1 MSFSYETPKADPN
14 AAPQSESYE
23 TPKPRGYE
31 IPNYNQNAT
40 QNTQAYRVP
49 NNVAAPIQKSNVV
62 AGLLAIFLGGLGIHK
77 FYLGYAQAGVIM
89 LLVTLLGAIIF
100 IGPVITCVVALI
112 EGILYLTKNEQ
123 DFYQI
128 YVVGDRPWF

>member
-1 MSFSYETPKADPN
+1 M
-14 AAPQSESYE
+14 
-23 TPKPRGYE
+23 
-31 IPNYNQNAT
+31 
-40 QNTQAYRVP
+40 P
-49 NNVAAPIQKSNVV
+49 NNVAVPIQKSNVV

>member
-1 MSFSYETPKADPN
+1 
-14 AAPQSESYE
+14 
-23 TPKPRGYE
+23 
-31 IPNYNQNAT
+31 
-40 QNTQAYRVP
+40 
-49 NNVAAPIQKSNVV
+49 
-62 AGLLAIFLGGLGIHK
+62 
-77 FYLGYAQAGVIM
+77 M